1 MNELIFQIQ
10 SLARGLWRFRW
21 LALGIAWAVSLAGW
35 IFVARMPDQYQATT
49 RVYVD
54 TTSMLKPLLRGLAVQ
69 TDLRQRLRLM
79 TRSLLSRPNLEKVAR
94 MTDLDLNART
104 PEQMEALVN
113 DLARRIRLR
122 DAGRVNLYTISFTDP
137 DPALAKRVVQA
148 LLTIFV
154 ESNLG
159 DTRRESATALK
170 FLDQQIADYA
180 RRLDEAERRLMEF
193 KRRNVG
199 LLPGQGGGYFE
210 RLEKLQAQLEEA
222 RLELRQAVN
231 RRDELRRQLEDA
243 EAAEEYALVP
253 AVPAAATVSPLDARI
268 QALQAKLDE
277 LLLKYTDQHPD
288 VVEIRRTIA
297 ALEEQK
303 RKELEAQAAAAGG
316 EEPAAAASPVRQQ
329 LKLALAEADATVAA
343 LRVRV
348 QSYERKLARL
358 KSLVD
363 TIPKVEA
370 EYKRL
375 MRDYGVTKKNYE
387 ALLARRESARISEEA
402 QQTAD
407 EVKFRVIDPPRVPLD
422 PVGPNRV
429 LYMSLALGAGVAAG
443 VLAALVL
450 TQLRPTFDSRR
461 ALRQATGLPVLGG
474 VMLVRTLTQRIRR
487 RVEVTSFV
495 FAALLLVLVY
505 GGVLTIYMADLRLAE
520 ELRAIAGRFL

>member
-1 MNELIFQIQ
+1 MHELIFQVQ
-10 SLARGLWRFRW
+10 TLARGLWRFRW
-21 LALGIAWAVSLAGW
+21 LALGIAWAVSVAGW
-35 IFVARMPDQYQATT
+35 LFVARMPDQYQATT

-54 TTSMLKPLLRGLAVQ
+54 TASLLRPLLRGLAVE
-69 TDLRQRLRLM
+69 TDVRQRLRLM

-94 MTDLDLNART
+94 MTDLDLRART
-104 PEQMEALVN
+104 PEEMERLLN
-113 DLARRIRLR
+113 DLASRIRLR

-137 DPALAKRVVQA
+137 DPALAKRVVQS

-154 ESNLG
+154 ESSLG
-159 DTRRESATALK
+159 DSRRESTTALK
-170 FLDQQIADYA
+170 FLEQQIAEYA
-180 RRLDEAERRLMEF
+180 KRLDEAERRLMEF

-199 LLPGQGGGYFE
+199 LLPGQGGDYFS
-210 RLEKLQAQLEEA
+210 RLEKVQGELEAA

-243 EAAEEYALVP
+243 EAADEYALVP
-253 AVPAAATVSPLDARI
+253 EVPGAATAVSPLDARI

-277 LLLKYTDQHPD
+277 LLLKYTERHPD
-288 VVEIRRTIA
+288 VIEIKRTIA

-303 RKELEAQAAAAGG
+303 RKELEAMAAAAPG
-316 EEPAAAASPVRQQ
+316 EPAPSANPVRQQ

-348 QSYERKLARL
+348 QTYERKLARL
-358 KSLVD
+358 RSLVD

-375 MRDYGVTKKNYE
+375 TRDYAVTKRNYE
-387 ALLARRESARISEEA
+387 QLLARRESAKISEEA

-407 EVKFRVIDPPRVPLD
+407 DVKFRVIDPPRVPLE

-429 LYMSLALGAGVAAG
+429 LLMSAALGAGIAG
-443 VLAALVL
+443 GLAFALLL
-450 TQLRPTFDSRR
+450 TQLRPTFDTRR

-474 VMLVRTLTQRIRR
+474 VMLVQTLAQRVRR
-487 RVEVTSFV
+487 RVEVASFA
-495 FAALLLVLVY
+495 FATLLLVLAY
-505 GGVLTIYMADLRLAE
+505 GGVLTVYVADLQLASA
-520 ELRAIAGRFL
+520 LREIAGRLL